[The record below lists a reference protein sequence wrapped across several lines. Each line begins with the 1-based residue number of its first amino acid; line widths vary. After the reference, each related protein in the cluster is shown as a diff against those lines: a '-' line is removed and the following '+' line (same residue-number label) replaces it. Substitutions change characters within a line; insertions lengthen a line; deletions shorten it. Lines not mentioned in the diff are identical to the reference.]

1 MMQGEILFK
10 TANGALVFAFNFS
23 SQAYDRPTMNRM
35 AAPSLGNG
43 KGLVGLD
50 GAAQAGFVLAEVK
63 AMGKFAEAILIAR
76 LAPRSTNCECRASC
90 CSGRK
95 PNRVW
100 TDAIAFLADH
110 VRTTA
115 LAGCVANG
123 MMRRE
128 YVVRYF
134 AKRDERTSLE
144 ELADKHDIARQTVSA
159 HASKVVLYFGG
170 SQARKDKPA
179 TPGFESIA
187 FNAIEDRLREIGMVG
202 ELAA

>member
-1 MMQGEILFK
+1 MMQGESLFQS
-10 TANGALVFAFNFS
+10 ANGALVFAFNFS
-23 SQAYDRPTMNRM
+23 GQAYDRPTMNRM

-50 GAAQAGFVLAEVK
+50 GAGQAGMILAEVK
-63 AMGKFAEAILIAR
+63 AMGKMAESILIAR
-76 LAPRSTNCECRASC
+76 LAPRSTGCECRAAC
-90 CSGRK
+90 CSGQK
-95 PNRVW
+95 PNKAW
-100 TDAIAFLADH
+100 TDAISFLADH

-115 LAGCVANG
+115 LAGCIANG

-134 AKRDERTSLE
+134 TRKDDRTSLE
-144 ELADKHDIARQTVSA
+144 ALADKYDIARNTVSSHSA
-159 HASKVVLYFGG
+159 KVAIYLGG
-170 SQARKDKPA
+170 AQARKDKPA

-202 ELAA
+202 A